1 MKGIGGIL
9 VLMLLL
15 PFFAEAQ
22 KEDRCCINPEYAT
35 INCIEPTEIY
45 EPEEPVYVKVEKMPA
60 YPGGMRE
67 LMKDIDENLVY
78 PEEAKKDGIQ
88 RADVTVRF
96 VIDRKGNITNPI
108 ILKSVSPVFDS
119 AAIDVL
125 FHLKPFEPGEQ
136 RGEKVNVYFFVPIL
150 FRLDK

>member
-1 MKGIGGIL
+1 MKGITEIL

-22 KEDRCCINPEYAT
+22 KEYICIDPSEDD
-35 INCIEPTEIY
+35 
-45 EPEEPVYVKVEKMPA
+45 EPVYMKVEKMPA

-67 LMKDIDENLVY
+67 LIKDIEENLVY
-78 PEEAKKDGIQ
+78 PEDAKKNGIQ
-88 RADVTVRF
+88 GVVVVLF
-96 VIDRKGNITNPI
+96 VVDKKGSIVAPR
-108 ILKSVSPVFDS
+108 ILQSKFPVLNS

-125 FHLKPFEPGEQ
+125 FHLKPFEPGEH
-136 RGEKVNVYFFVPIL
+136 RGEKVNVYFDVPIQ